1 MSNYEE
7 RRTIHEVSTGP
18 RPPIAPAMPE
28 RVVVVE
34 DNPGMSGLAIGVIV
48 VAAIAATA
56 LVVYLII
63 SNQQQGRDAQQAK
76 DQTAQSQAAQVQ
88 NPPAQQQ
95 QQPPVIVTV
104 PQSQPAAAPPVAAP
118 AAPPSDANTAVSS
131 ENAGAELNSKLL
143 HDRQLSEYTINA
155 NVDNG
160 VATLSGTLPS
170 DDLRMRA
177 EQVAK
182 SVKGVSLV
190 INHINVQSND

>member
-7 RRTIHEVSTGP
+7 RTIHEVSTGP
-18 RPPIAPAMPE
+18 RPPMPPVIPE

-56 LVVYLII
+56 LIVFLII

-76 DQTAQSQAAQVQ
+76 DQTTQSQAAQAPV
-88 NPPAQQQ
+88 QQQ

-104 PQSQPAAAPPVAAP
+104 PQSQPAAAAPVAP
-118 AAPPSDANTAVSS
+118 AAPPSDANSSVSS
-131 ENAGAELNSKLL
+131 ENAGAELNSRLL
-143 HDRQLSEYTINA
+143 HDKQLGDFTISA
-155 NVDNG
+155 SVDNG
-160 VATLSGTLPS
+160 VATLSGTLPN
-170 DDLRMRA
+170 DDLRSRA

-190 INHINVQSND
+190 INHINVQASN